1 MKVHGHR
8 ERKVERDR
16 QRGGMERNYQIFN
29 FHTSLPATGTE
40 KCSAEFPSSFTDI
53 DGQIWHKLIFFFHC
67 GREVMKGGC
76 VCVCVC
82 VCVCGY
88 GGVLCVCV
96 CCCVCVCVCVC
107 VCLSVSVCV
116 CVCLCECVCV
126 CLCVC
131 VCVCLCLSLCVCVC
145 VSVCLSVC
153 VCVS

>member
-76 VCVCVC
+76 VCVCVD
-82 VCVCGY
+82 VS
-88 GGVLCVCV
+88 
-96 CCCVCVCVCVC
+96 VCVCVCVC
-107 VCLSVSVCV
+107 VCGR
-116 CVCLCECVCV
+116 EREF
-126 CLCVC
+126 LCVC
-131 VCVCLCLSLCVCVC
+131 VCEREFVCVGVCVC
-145 VSVCLSVC
+145 
-153 VCVS
+153 